1 MRIERFALLLW
12 GIFAGGFIV
21 VSMLTPASV
30 LVGAAIAEEQSFQSV
45 VEAFY
50 NDEFRTHPIAA
61 TQIGMHDYDAEVDD
75 LSRYG
80 YAKDAVRL
88 RKALEAI
95 TTIDPA
101 TLSAGDRDDREV
113 LTKSIKGQ
121 LLDVETVRYW
131 QKDPGIYAQSAT
143 AAVFNLVHRDFAPLA
158 DRLRSVIA
166 REQKIPSLLA
176 AGRANVEHPARAF
189 VEIAMRNVAGS
200 INFLKTGAPAAF
212 AAVEDQQLKQDFA
225 AANDAAVAAFESY
238 KTYLDQELKPQADGE
253 FALGSELFAKRMDY
267 YEMVDI
273 SPDRLLEIA
282 YAQLHKDKS
291 ALSEAARELNQ
302 SAPIDVVLKDIR
314 AQHPTVDALIPT
326 AKDDL
331 GGLRAFVLEHHIATI
346 PSDLQPQVEE
356 TPAFRRATTAAA
368 LDSPGP
374 LERRATQAYYY
385 VTPPDAG
392 LAPDKIEQYL
402 EAYSFPGLE
411 IISSHEVWPG
421 HFMQY
426 LTRRAHPDWS
436 LARKMAH
443 SYSTTEGW
451 AHYTEQMMMEQGLGD
466 GDAKL
471 KIAQLQMALLRDCRF
486 IAAIEMHTK
495 GKSVDDAAQLFMKQ
509 CGSPEPEARREADRG
524 TRDPGY
530 INYTVG
536 KLEILKLRD
545 DYRAKMGDKFSLA
558 EFHDRLLAAGL
569 APIKIIRRE
578 MMGGDSPVL

>member
-1 MRIERFALLLW
+1 M
-12 GIFAGGFIV
+12 
-21 VSMLTPASV
+21 
-30 LVGAAIAEEQSFQSV
+30 
-45 VEAFY
+45 
-50 NDEFRTHPIAA
+50 
-61 TQIGMHDYDAEVDD
+61 
-75 LSRYG
+75 
-80 YAKDAVRL
+80 
-88 RKALEAI
+88 
-95 TTIDPA
+95 
-101 TLSAGDRDDREV
+101 
-113 LTKSIKGQ
+113 
-121 LLDVETVRYW
+121 
-131 QKDPGIYAQSAT
+131 
-143 AAVFNLVHRDFAPLA
+143 
-158 DRLRSVIA
+158 
-166 REQKIPSLLA
+166 
-176 AGRANVEHPARAF
+176 
-189 VEIAMRNVAGS
+189 
-200 INFLKTGAPAAF
+200 
-212 AAVEDQQLKQDFA
+212 EDQQLKHDFA

-238 KTYLDQELKPQADGE
+238 KTYLEQELKPKADGE

-282 YAQLHKDKS
+282 YAQLHKDKG
-291 ALSEAARELNQ
+291 ALSEAAREHNQ
-302 SAPIDVVLKDIR
+302 FAAIDVVLKDIR

-374 LERRATQAYYY
+374 LERHATQAFYY

-451 AHYTEQMMMEQGLGD
+451 AHYTEQMMVEQGLGD

-509 CGSPEPEARREADRG
+509 CGSPEPEARREAYRG